1 MKWLL
6 LCLSLVAFN
15 QPAFSMGKSK
25 NPYAEYTQNVQS
37 LDVNLKNAVEAYEK
51 QDYIPS
57 CEALTNSVTDLDLIS
72 KDLETLANKRN
83 EKQIEEAA
91 NVMTLALFFIFP
103 AAVSCGSGFSETKTH
118 NDFMSG
124 VASVREV
131 LIETLLEVRK

>member
-6 LCLSLVAFN
+6 LCLSLVVFN
-15 QPAFSMGKSK
+15 QPAFSMGKTK

-37 LDVNLKNAVEAYEK
+37 LNLNLKNAVEAYDK
-51 QDYIPS
+51 QDYVPS
-57 CEALTNSVTDLDLIS
+57 CEALTNSVTDLDLIA
-72 KDLETLANKRN
+72 KDLEALANKRN
-83 EKQIEEAA
+83 EKQIEEAE

-118 NDFMSG
+118 SDFMSG

-131 LIETLLEVRK
+131 LIESLLSVRR